1 MIKLPTEK
9 TPVLC
14 QGITTE
20 KGAIHVE
27 RALAYGTSIVAGTS
41 KDTSVRNYAGI
52 PVFRTVREAV
62 RKTNPAVSVVFSTP
76 ARALADVEEAIR
88 AKIPLIVCTT
98 EHVPLHDVLKMI
110 VSARRQGVTL
120 IGPSSPGI
128 VRVGEA
134 LAGSI
139 PAHLFP
145 KGDVAVVGRSSS
157 LIYEAVQQLSEEGL
171 GVSTCISLGAA
182 PLVGTSF
189 GDVLEPLMKD
199 KNTKALLMIGQLTGD
214 FEQELANLYRQ
225 VRRKK
230 PMAVY
235 IPGQTWEGRLY
246 VPLLGVETARPE
258 KIIAE
263 KKKALIKAGA
273 VWIESVAELGKTVA
287 RIRDGKSSK

>member
-1 MIKLPTEK
+1 MFKLPTEK
-9 TPVLC
+9 TPILC

-20 KGAIHVE
+20 KGAVHVE
-27 RALAYGTSIVAGTS
+27 RALAYGSTIVAGTS
-41 KDTSVRNYAGI
+41 RDGSIKNYAGI
-52 PVFRTVREAV
+52 PVYRTVREAV

-88 AKIPLIVCTT
+88 AKIPLIICTT

-134 LAGSI
+134 LVGSV

-145 KGDVAVVGRSSS
+145 EGDIAVVGRSSS
-157 LIYEAVQQLSEEGL
+157 LIYEAVQQLAEEGL

-182 PLVGTSF
+182 PLVGSSF
-189 GDVLEPLMKD
+189 GDVLEALMKD

-214 FEQELANLYRQ
+214 FEQELAELYHKI
-225 VRRKK
+225 RRKK

-235 IPGQTWEGRLY
+235 IPGQTLEGHLY
-246 VPLLGVETARPE
+246 VPILGVESAEPE

-263 KKKALIKAGA
+263 KKKKLNKAGA
-273 VWIESVAELGKTVA
+273 VWIDSVAELGKIVA
-287 RIRDGKSSK
+287 QIRD

>member
-1 MIKLPTEK
+1 MLKIPTEK
-9 TPVLC
+9 TPILC

-20 KGAIHVE
+20 KGAVHAE
-27 RALAYGTSIVAGTS
+27 RALAYGTLIVAGTS
-41 KDTSVRNYAGI
+41 KDVSIKNYAGI

-76 ARALADVEEAIR
+76 AKALADVEEAIR
-88 AKIPLIVCTT
+88 AKIPLIICTT

-110 VSARRQGVTL
+110 VSARKNGVTL
-120 IGPSSPGI
+120 IGPSTPGI

-145 KGDVAVVGRSSS
+145 KGDIAVVGRSSS
-157 LIYEAVQQLSEEGL
+157 LIYEAIQQLAEEGM

-199 KNTKALLMIGQLTGD
+199 KDTKVILIIGQLTGD
-214 FEQELANLYRQ
+214 LEQELAALYHKT
-225 VRRKK
+225 RRKK

-235 IPGQTWEGRLY
+235 IPGQTLEGELY
-246 VPLLGVETARPE
+246 VPILGVESAQTE

-263 KKKALIKAGA
+263 KKKKLTQAGA
-273 VWIESVAELGKTVA
+273 VWIENVAELGKTVA
-287 RIRDGKSSK
+287 GIRAEKSLK